1 VSQKTGHNFFN
12 YGPARLHYQVL
23 GKGPA
28 VLLAFHGFGQG
39 HTYFEPL
46 ASVTHADY
54 TIYSFDLFYH
64 GESFW
69 HDGDRPLTR
78 SFWKE
83 MLGEF
88 LREKH
93 IDRFGLTGFS
103 LGGKFVLATLTA
115 FPERIDEV
123 LFIAPDGIK
132 TSFWYSL
139 ATYPGWF
146 RNVFRSLIVNP
157 KPYYRLV
164 KAMRILNLIDK
175 GVLKFA
181 SYQMNTRRKRR
192 QVYYAW
198 MVFREL
204 RFDIREVAELIN
216 AHKVR
221 VRMFLGKYD
230 KIITEKNM
238 NHLLKRLKQFDL
250 HILETGHNTLISDVA
265 DFIRKEESK

>member
-1 VSQKTGHNFFN
+1 MGA
-12 YGPARLHYQVL
+12 GPS
-23 GKGPA
+23 

-39 HTYFEPL
+39 HAYFEPL
-46 ASVTHADY
+46 VKAAGSHY

-69 HDGDRPLTR
+69 HDGDRPLTPA
-78 SFWKE
+78 FWKE
-83 MLGEF
+83 LLEEF
-88 LREKH
+88 LTERN
-93 IDRFGLTGFS
+93 IDRFSLTGFS
-103 LGGKFVLATLTA
+103 LGGKFVLATLSA
-115 FPERIDEV
+115 FPGRIDEV

-146 RNVFRSLIVNP
+146 RNAFRSLIVNP

-164 KAMRILNLIDK
+164 KAMRKLNLIDK
-175 GVLKFA
+175 GVLRFA
-181 SYQMNTRRKRR
+181 SYQMDTRRKRR

-204 RFDIREVAELIN
+204 QFNIKNVAHLIN
-216 AHKVR
+216 TYDIR

-238 NHLLKRLKQFDL
+238 YRLLKHLEQYDL
-250 HILETGHNTLISDVA
+250 HILEAGHNTLISDVA
-265 DFIRKEESK
+265 DFLQKEESK